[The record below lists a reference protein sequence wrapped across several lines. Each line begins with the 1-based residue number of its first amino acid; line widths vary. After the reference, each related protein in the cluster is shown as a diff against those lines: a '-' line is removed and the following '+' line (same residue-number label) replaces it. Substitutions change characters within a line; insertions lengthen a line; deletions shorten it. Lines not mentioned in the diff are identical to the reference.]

1 MNFTI
6 VPAIDLRE
14 GRVVRLRQG
23 DYDRETR
30 YAADPVALA
39 ASYRD
44 AGAQWLHVVDLDGA
58 RAGRFTQLA
67 LIGQL
72 ARCGLQVQAG
82 GGVRDVADVRRLLDA
97 GATRVVI
104 GSIAVCDPQTVIGWL
119 RDFGAGRLVIA
130 LDARQRDGAWR
141 LPTAGW
147 TQAGA
152 ATLDERVQAYAA
164 AGARHLLCTDIDR
177 DGMLGGLNIALYR
190 HLGTLAPT
198 LAVQASGGVRDL
210 DDLRAACA
218 AGAAGAILG
227 RALLEGR
234 FTLAE
239 ALAC

>member
-1 MNFTI
+1 
-6 VPAIDLRE
+6 
-14 GRVVRLRQG
+14 
-23 DYDRETR
+23 
-30 YAADPVALA
+30 
-39 ASYRD
+39 
-44 AGAQWLHVVDLDGA
+44 DGA
-58 RAGRFTQLA
+58 RAGHFTQLS

-82 GGVRDVADVRRLLDA
+82 GGVRDAADVRRLLDA
-97 GATRVVI
+97 GAARVVV
-104 GSIAVCDPQTVIGWL
+104 GSIAVRDPQTVIGWL
-119 RDFGAGRLVIA
+119 RNFGAERLVIA

-147 TQAGA
+147 TQTGE

-164 AGARHLLCTDIDR
+164 AGAGHLLCTDIDR

-210 DDLRAACA
+210 DDIRAARA
-218 AGAAGAILG
+218 AGAAGVILG

-234 FTLAE
+234 FTLAQ
-239 ALAC
+239 ALTC